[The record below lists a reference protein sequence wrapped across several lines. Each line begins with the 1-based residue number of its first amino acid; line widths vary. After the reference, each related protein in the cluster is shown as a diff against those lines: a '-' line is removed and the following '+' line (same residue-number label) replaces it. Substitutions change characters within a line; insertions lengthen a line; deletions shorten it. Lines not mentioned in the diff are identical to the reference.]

1 MNALISKAACD
12 GNIRGYSICRVGPR
26 ISHFFFADDCLLFY
40 RATPTECAHIQRI
53 LAWYE
58 AASRQ
63 QANFD
68 KTTAIFSRN
77 TSKEIQEELKVMLGV
92 PIIKSYEK
100 YLGLPSFVGHQKKA
114 CFDHIKERIWG
125 RMQGWKEKLLSQAD
139 KEIMTK
145 AVVQSIPTYSM
156 SVFRLPIGLLKDIE
170 AMIQKFWWGC
180 LENSRKIHWVQ
191 WETLCS
197 SKSVG
202 GMGFKDLRMF
212 NDAMLG
218 KQVWHLFH
226 DRNSLVYKVSRA
238 KYF

>member
-1 MNALISKAACD
+1 
-12 GNIRGYSICRVGPR
+12 
-26 ISHFFFADDCLLFY
+26 
-40 RATPTECAHIQRI
+40 
-53 LAWYE
+53 
-58 AASRQ
+58 
-63 QANFD
+63 
-68 KTTAIFSRN
+68 
-77 TSKEIQEELKVMLGV
+77 
-92 PIIKSYEK
+92 
-100 YLGLPSFVGHQKKA
+100 
-114 CFDHIKERIWG
+114 
-125 RMQGWKEKLLSQAD
+125 MQGWKEKLLFQAD

-180 LENSRKIHWVQ
+180 LENSRKIHWVR